1 MLMSKEIEKKQMKK
15 KYISLITLF
24 GRLTKNMSDKNEGVK
39 QIEDI

>member
-1 MLMSKEIEKKQMKK
+1 MLMFKEIEKKQMKK

-24 GRLTKNMSDKNEGVK
+24 GRLTANMKDKNEGVK